1 MVRAMLSLLIVGAIM
16 LVAAGI
22 VAAIGA
28 DVTQDIQ
35 NTQTAGTV
43 SHSAAGNATSG
54 IGNLAAQM
62 PNIGTVLGAA
72 AIIAIIFGVLG
83 FFAFRGGG
91 RGGRGE

>member
-1 MVRAMLSLLIVGAIM
+1 M

-22 VAAIGA
+22 VSSIGA
-28 DVTQDIQ
+28 DVTGDIQ
-35 NTQTAGTV
+35 TTQTVGSIPWA
-43 SHSAAGNATSG
+43 AAGNATSG

-91 RGGRGE
+91 KGGRGE